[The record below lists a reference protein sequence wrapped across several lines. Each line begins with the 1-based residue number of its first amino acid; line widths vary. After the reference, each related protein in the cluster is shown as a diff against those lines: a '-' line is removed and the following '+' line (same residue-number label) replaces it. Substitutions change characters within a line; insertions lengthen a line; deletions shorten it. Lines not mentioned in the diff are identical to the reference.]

1 MTNDDFLVPPVG
13 ELNAMPFTACCA
25 DTEYSQPKVQSMVQA
40 ALRLPE
46 SEPALIKATQY
57 RAASSEPGL
66 ERTS

>member
-13 ELNAMPFTACCA
+13 VLNAMPFTASCA

-46 SEPALIKATQY
+46 SGPALIKATQY
-57 RAASSEPGL
+57 
-66 ERTS
+66 